1 MALRRPGT
9 VMRLT
14 APFRGL
20 SQRFMFL
27 GLVTLS
33 IALIAIGRAEPR
45 MLERARVL
53 VVDVFAPILDA
64 IAQPITAVH
73 RVTDHLGRLV
83 DVHGEN
89 AMLREENARLLQW
102 QLVARSLDA
111 ENRDLRRL
119 LQVPGDP
126 PLGFVTG
133 RVVANSG
140 GAFVRSVLVLAGSRD
155 GAAKGHAAV
164 NTDGLVGRVTE
175 VGDRATRI
183 LLLNDMNSNVP
194 VVIERTR
201 ERAIAAGDNSDRLRL
216 LFLTSESRP
225 QIGDRIVTS
234 GHGGVFPPGIPVGVV
249 VATIDGIVRVQPF
262 VEPTRLEYVRLV
274 DYGLG
279 GVLPQAAPAPVR
291 GSRAGR

>member
-1 MALRRPGT
+1 
-9 VMRLT
+9 
-14 APFRGL
+14 
-20 SQRFMFL
+20 MFL

-33 IALIAIGRAEPR
+33 ITLIAIGRAEPR

-64 IAQPITAVH
+64 IAQPISAVH
-73 RVTDHLGRLV
+73 RVTDQLGRLV

-133 RVVANSG
+133 RVVSNSG

-216 LFLTSESRP
+216 LFLASEARP
-225 QIGDRIVTS
+225 HIGDRIVTS

-249 VATIDGIVRVQPF
+249 VATVDGIVRVQPF

-291 GSRAGR
+291 GPRSGR

>member
-1 MALRRPGT
+1 
-9 VMRLT
+9 
-14 APFRGL
+14 
-20 SQRFMFL
+20 MFL

-33 IALIAIGRAEPR
+33 ITLIAIGRAEPR

-64 IAQPITAVH
+64 IAQPISAVH
-73 RVTDHLGRLV
+73 RVTDQLGRLV

-133 RVVANSG
+133 RVVSNSG

-216 LFLTSESRP
+216 LFLASEARP

-234 GHGGVFPPGIPVGVV
+234 GHGGVFPPGIPVGAV
-249 VATIDGIVRVQPF
+249 VATVDGIVRVQPF

-291 GSRAGR
+291 GPRSGR

>member
-1 MALRRPGT
+1 
-9 VMRLT
+9 MRLT

-45 MLERARVL
+45 MLERVRVL

-64 IAQPITAVH
+64 IAQPISAVH
-73 RVTDHLGRLV
+73 RVTDQLGRLV

-133 RVVANSG
+133 RVVSNSG

-164 NTDGLVGRVTE
+164 STDGLVGRVTE

-216 LFLTSESRP
+216 LFLASEARP
-225 QIGDRIVTS
+225 HIGDRIVTS

-249 VATIDGIVRVQPF
+249 VATVDGIVRVQPF

-291 GSRAGR
+291 GSRSGR